1 MAVDDLCDALAR
13 ERLFPEPALDVIENA
28 RVRRVR
34 LVEDVLERQV
44 RLAQPVTEVLCE
56 DPSTVCHEIPMSD
69 RAECGAGSD
78 RTLTG
83 VRRLLHGVIAARAL
97 SGVEEG
103 VVGKTEQE
111 GGLLH
116 DLENRVLNW
125 RRVGARERV
134 EVERDDR
141 DPVRELLC
149 AHPVSLDT
157 LSLTGRKHA
166 PTYFLA
172 E

>member
-103 VVGKTEQE
+103 VVGETEQE
-111 GGLLH
+111 RGLLH
-116 DLENRVLNW
+116 DLEDRVLN
-125 RRVGARERV
+125 RGSVGTRERV

-149 AHPVSLDT
+149 ARVACHQIL
-157 LSLTGRKHA
+157 
-166 PTYFLA
+166 
-172 E
+172 